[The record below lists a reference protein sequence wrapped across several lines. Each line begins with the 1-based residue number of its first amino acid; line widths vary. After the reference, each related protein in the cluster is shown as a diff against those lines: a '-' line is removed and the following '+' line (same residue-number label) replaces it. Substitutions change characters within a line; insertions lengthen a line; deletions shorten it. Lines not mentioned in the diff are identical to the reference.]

1 MENGER
7 YVGCV
12 EIIVDDNDNG
22 DDDDNSMVLGPVV
35 LNLSPKSNSS
45 FSDFGFL
52 KEGGSYSDFHSIR
65 KKNSHSI
72 QKVTFPRQ

>member
-12 EIIVDDNDNG
+12 EIIVDDND

-35 LNLSPKSNSS
+35 SNLTPKSKSS
-45 FSDFGFL
+45 FSDFGIL
-52 KEGGSYSDFHSIR
+52 KGGR
-65 KKNSHSI
+65 LL
-72 QKVTFPRQ
+72 